1 MLQQQRFEQLDSL
14 RGLAALSVMLGHF
27 LQVFPK
33 FTAYTYPKGYDNI
46 VNLLKY
52 TPLHLFWAGGEAVIF
67 FFILSGFVLAL
78 PFLNNKGVEYPKYL
92 VRRVCRI
99 YIPYIA
105 AVAVAIAARLA
116 LAHDELER
124 GSMWIKSIW
133 TGSFNWQNIAEH
145 VAMLWNFNSTI
156 YDPILWSLVHEMRI
170 SIVFPLIMLVVVRL
184 HWATNLLLAI
194 GCTLSAQL
202 LDKLFNPPYMTNFPM
217 TLHFI
222 AFFIGGA
229 LLAKHRVSIVDW
241 MRKQTRSFHVFV
253 IVFAVLVYTLSWT
266 AYGLKLFHNDM
277 LQDWIAAAG
286 ASLFVVAALSTA
298 SFMRVLQSKPLVFL
312 GKISYSLYLFHMIV
326 LLALLHL
333 LEGYAPV
340 GVILLIAFAASFA
353 VSVLAYE
360 WIEKPSMQLG
370 RRLTRGRTLANPNGP
385 GGVSA

>member
-78 PFLNNKGVEYPKYL
+78 PFLNNRGVEYPKYL

-133 TGSFNWQNIAEH
+133 TGSFSWRNIAEH

-202 LDKLFNPPYMTNFPM
+202 LDKVFNPPYMTNFPM

-241 MRKQTRSFHVFV
+241 MRKQARSFHVFLF
-253 IVFAVLVYTLSWT
+253 VFAVLVYTLSWT

-298 SFMRVLQSKPLVFL
+298 SFMRALQSKPLVFL

>member
-1 MLQQQRFEQLDSL
+1 MLHQQRFEQLDSL

-27 LQVFPK
+27 LQVFPR
-33 FTAYTYPKGYDNI
+33 FTANTYPKGYDNI

-78 PFLNNKGVEYPKYL
+78 PFLNKSAIEYPKYL

-105 AVAVAIAARLA
+105 AVVVAIAARLG
-116 LAHDELER
+116 LAHDGLEH
-124 GSMWIKSIW
+124 GSKWIRSIW
-133 TGSFNWQNIAEH
+133 TGSFSWQNIAEH
-145 VAMLWNFNSTI
+145 AAMLWNFNSTL

-170 SIVFPLIMLVVVRL
+170 SIIFPLIMLVVIRL
-184 HWATNLLLAI
+184 HWVLNLVLAAS
-194 GCTLSAQL
+194 CTLSAQL
-202 LDKLFNPPYMTNFPM
+202 LDKIFDPPYMTNFPM

-229 LLAKHRVSIVDW
+229 LLAKHRVQIVDW
-241 MRKQTRSFHVFV
+241 MRKQARSFHVFLFV
-253 IVFAVLVYTLSWT
+253 AAILAYTLSWT

-277 LQDWIAAAG
+277 LQDWVAAAG
-286 ASLFVVAALSTA
+286 ASMFVVAALSTA
-298 SFMRVLQSKPLVFL
+298 SVMRALQSKPLVFL

-333 LEGYAPV
+333 LEGYAPAS
-340 GVILLIAFAASFA
+340 VILLIAFVASFA
-353 VSVLAYE
+353 VSVLSYE

-370 RRLTRGRTLANPNGP
+370 RRLTRGKPQAKPNTP